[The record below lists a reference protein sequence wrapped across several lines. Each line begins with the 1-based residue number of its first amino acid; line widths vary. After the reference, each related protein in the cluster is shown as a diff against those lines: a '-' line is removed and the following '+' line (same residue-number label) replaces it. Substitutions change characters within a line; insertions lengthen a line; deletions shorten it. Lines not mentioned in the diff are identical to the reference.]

1 MGTNHDNVSGLSP
14 FITRRLILEQ
24 EIIEQILNK
33 HPFTKVEKFVQ
44 EVMWRSYWKGWL
56 EMRPKVW
63 DDYLREVEL
72 AKKQLNDQQITRAEE
87 ILGGCSGVSFMDHFT
102 NELKETGYLHN
113 HARMWWASYWIHIE
127 KLPWQLGAAFFFSH
141 LLDAD
146 AASNTL
152 SWRWVAGLQ
161 TKGKAYLINRGNLL
175 KYCSPEILINP
186 AELDH
191 LNEVSPIDISESKL
205 YDPEHS
211 NLIKYKLPSVE
222 SDKRIGVWV
231 HNDDLCPEF
240 GPLTNFKP
248 VSVAGFKDAAMS
260 AKYGQSNLAQRFT
273 EDSMKDALNRCGGHF
288 KCNTEYYES
297 GTIKENIT
305 KWITKNSIDHVVAFK
320 PFIGPVGKQLRIVEG
335 EFLAH
340 NVSLSMTRRN
350 WDQNLF
356 CHAKSGFF
364 LSGRIPK
371 NTSVVTTKP
380 RNSAELSLLMKKI
393 NLPQKICVV
402 CGRSFSW
409 RKKWER
415 NWLNVKYCSKKCQKY
430 RNNNG

>member
-24 EIIEQILNK
+24 EIIEQILIK

-87 ILGGCSGVSFMDHFT
+87 ILGGCSGVSFVDHFT

-113 HARMWWASYWIHIE
+113 HARMWWASHWIHIE

-161 TKGKAYLINRGNLL
+161 TKGKAYLINRDNLL
-175 KYCSPEILINP
+175 RYCSPEILINP

-191 LNEVSPIDISESKL
+191 LNEVSPIDIPESKL

-240 GPLTNFKP
+240 GPLTDYKP

-260 AKYGQSNLAQRFT
+260 AKYGQSNLVQRFT

-297 GTIKENIT
+297 GTLKENIT

-340 NVSLSMTRRN
+340 NVSLSMTRRD

-364 LSGRIPK
+364 PFWKKTKKYLSSYYK
-371 NTSVVTTKP
+371 TEK
-380 RNSAELSLLMKKI
+380 
-393 NLPQKICVV
+393 
-402 CGRSFSW
+402 
-409 RKKWER
+409 
-415 NWLNVKYCSKKCQKY
+415 
-430 RNNNG
+430 

>member
-1 MGTNHDNVSGLSP
+1 
-14 FITRRLILEQ
+14 
-24 EIIEQILNK
+24 
-33 HPFTKVEKFVQ
+33 
-44 EVMWRSYWKGWL
+44 
-56 EMRPKVW
+56 MRPKVW

-175 KYCSPEILINP
+175 KYCSPKILINP

-211 NLIKYKLPSVE
+211 NLIKFKLPSVE

-297 GTIKENIT
+297 GTLKENIT

-340 NVSLSMTRRN
+340 NVSLSMTRRD

-364 LSGRIPK
+364 PFWKKTKKYLSSYYK
-371 NTSVVTTKP
+371 TEK
-380 RNSAELSLLMKKI
+380 
-393 NLPQKICVV
+393 
-402 CGRSFSW
+402 
-409 RKKWER
+409 
-415 NWLNVKYCSKKCQKY
+415 
-430 RNNNG
+430 

>member
-33 HPFTKVEKFVQ
+33 HAFTKVEKFVQ

-297 GTIKENIT
+297 GTLKENIT

-340 NVSLSMTRRN
+340 NVSLSMTRRD

-364 LSGRIPK
+364 SFL
-371 NTSVVTTKP
+371 
-380 RNSAELSLLMKKI
+380 EED
-393 NLPQKICVV
+393 QKIP
-402 CGRSFSW
+402 
-409 RKKWER
+409 
-415 NWLNVKYCSKKCQKY
+415 Q
-430 RNNNG
+430 